1 MAHPIYLDNQA
12 ATRVD
17 PRVLDAMLP
26 WLTEL
31 YGNAASRGHS
41 FGLTAAAAV
50 NLARGQVADLIGASP
65 EEIIFTSGA
74 TESIN
79 LAIKGSIEAAY
90 QRSGDGS
97 LHIVTAATEHRAVL
111 DSCKR
116 LEQAGITVT
125 ILPVDKK
132 GRVSVR
138 SLSAALRPDTVLVSI
153 MWANNEIGTI
163 APVAEIAALCNE
175 QGVLY
180 HADATQAVGVLPV
193 DMKEIPV
200 DLLSFSAHK
209 MYGPQ
214 GVGALFIRRR
224 DPQVQIVAQID
235 GGGHERNLRSGSLNV
250 PAIVGFGQAAEIC
263 IAERATESWRI
274 GQLRD
279 ALVAG
284 LQSALPE
291 LRENGDT
298 ANRLPQNA
306 SLTFPGVQ
314 ADRLIRAM
322 PGLAVATGAA
332 CSSAQAGPSHVLRA
346 LGLPAADASA
356 TIRFSPGRFTTEEEI
371 NEAVRIVAGSIHSLP
386 HIEQQDTHEGARSHS
401 LA

>member
-31 YGNAASRGHS
+31 YGNAASRSHR

-50 NLARGQVADLIGASP
+50 SIARGQVADLVGALP

-74 TESIN
+74 TESVN
-79 LAIKGSIEAAY
+79 LAIKGTVEAAY

-111 DSCKR
+111 DSFKR
-116 LEQAGITVT
+116 LEQAGINVT

-153 MWANNEIGTI
+153 MWANNEIGTV
-163 APVAEIAALCNE
+163 APVAEIAALCND
-175 QGVLY
+175 QGVLF

-193 DMKEIPV
+193 DMKEVSV

-214 GVGALFIRRR
+214 GAGALYVRRR

-235 GGGHERNLRSGSLNV
+235 GGGHERNLRSGTLNV
-250 PAIVGFGQAAEIC
+250 PAIVGFGKAAEIC
-263 IAERATESWRI
+263 IAERATEAWRI

-284 LQSALPE
+284 LQGAFPE

-306 SLTFPGVQ
+306 SLTFPGVE

-332 CSSAQAGPSHVLRA
+332 CSSAQPGPSHVLRA
-346 LGLPAADASA
+346 IGLAAADASA
-356 TIRFSPGRFTTEEEI
+356 TIRFSPGRFTTDEDI
-371 NEAVRIVAGSIHSLP
+371 AEAVRIVAGTIHSLP
-386 HIEQQDTHEGARSHS
+386 HSEQQDTHEGARSHS
-401 LA
+401 LT